1 MASPNSSQAS
11 LSVQSRTCGWSAAR
25 SCQAFVVLKS
35 ACHPRGGITV
45 ASVRFE
51 EIEFGAISAQN
62 FPIVHLRLDR
72 IFVVDQNGLGSRLT
86 GSAWD
91 RARVRLDRW
100 RKVAII
106 CRVAAIQ
113 CRPLI
118 F

>member
-1 MASPNSSQAS
+1 MASIQ
-11 LSVQSRTCGWSAAR
+11 
-25 SCQAFVVLKS
+25 
-35 ACHPRGGITV
+35 
-45 ASVRFE
+45 FE

-62 FPIVHLRLDR
+62 FPIVDLRLDR

-106 CRVAAIQ
+106 CRVAAIE
-113 CRPLI
+113 CRPLVFQI
-118 F
+118 ARKSQFHTLVGSRVATEHPGYDGSIQGK